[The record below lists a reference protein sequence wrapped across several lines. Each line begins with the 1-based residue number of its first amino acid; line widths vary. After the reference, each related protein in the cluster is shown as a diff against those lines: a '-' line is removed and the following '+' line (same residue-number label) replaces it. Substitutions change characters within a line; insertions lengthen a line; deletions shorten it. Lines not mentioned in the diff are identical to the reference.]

1 MADPDLYVDLD
12 ALEELVRQLG
22 QIRASLEDAGERVD
36 RFDRRLGSARIEEA
50 LDDFVSGWKDG
61 RKKIIGEIDAL
72 IGKCQG
78 ASESYA
84 AQEDAVVKATGQA
97 GV

>member
-1 MADPDLYVDLD
+1 VADPDLFVDLD

-36 RFDRRLGSARIEEA
+36 RFDHRLGSVRIGDA

-61 RKKIIGEIDAL
+61 RQKIIEGIDAL

-78 ASESYA
+78 ASESYIA
-84 AQEDAVVKATGQA
+84 HEDAVVKATGQTRA
-97 GV
+97 